1 MNPDESPMLDAELA
15 EAIPRLARA
24 SVLVIGDVMLDRY
37 VFGAVARISPE
48 APVPVLSVDRELA
61 LPGGAGNVV
70 RNLTALGAAV
80 AFVSV
85 VGDDQAGSDL
95 TGLIGGQPNVEPWLL
110 VQGGRCTTVKTRFIA
125 GGQQLL
131 RSDQEV
137 TGALHPKLA
146 ERMLRIAGDALAAT
160 SVTVLSDYR
169 KGLLAGD
176 VPRRIIEAAKAAG
189 RPTVVDPRGPD
200 YDRFDG
206 ADVAVPSLLE
216 LATVTG
222 MAVDTEVRLAAA
234 AGWLRTAHGFGAVV
248 VNRGPGGLS
257 VVDAEGA
264 LHVQPAISEVFDLS
278 GSADTVVSALAAGL
292 AIGLKLRAAA
302 RLANLALAVAAG
314 QPGMAVA
321 QGTDLMA
328 MLTPQGRAWRK
339 IVSTEVAVEQVD
351 RWRRMGLRTALITAS
366 PHRFSRARLDTARA
380 ACDRLVLGMET
391 LDGAAEGRTV
401 EGGAIAGR
409 EFESGAIAG
418 GSIAGGAIAGGAAR
432 SEAERRVL
440 SEAAGLPSVDLIC
453 VFPEGAQTE
462 TLIQLRP
469 DLLIDATPGAAVAEL
484 VRGWGGEVLAG

>member
-1 MNPDESPMLDAELA
+1 MLKDEAALPDAELA

-37 VFGAVARISPE
+37 VFGSVARISPE

-61 LPGGAGNVV
+61 LPGGAGNLV

-137 TGALHPKLA
+137 TGAVHPKLA

-169 KGLLAGD
+169 KGLLSGD
-176 VPRRIIEAAKAAG
+176 VPRRIIEAARAAG

-200 YDRFDG
+200 YDRFAG
-206 ADVAVPSLLE
+206 ADVAVPSLRE
-216 LATVTG
+216 LASVTG
-222 MAVDTEVRLAAA
+222 MAVGSDAHIAAA

-248 VNRGPGGLS
+248 VNKGADGLS
-257 VVDAEGA
+257 VVSAEGA
-264 LHVQPAISEVFDLS
+264 LHLLPAISEMFDLS

-292 AIGLKLRAAA
+292 AIGLKLPVAAP
-302 RLANLALAVAAG
+302 AG
-314 QPGMAVA
+314 QPGDGCCSRPARYGCGAGHRPCRHADAAGPRVA
-321 QGTDLMA
+321 QDRGDRGGGGAGGPLA
-328 MLTPQGRAWRK
+328 PHGPAHRADHHNATPFQPRPAG
-339 IVSTEVAVEQVD
+339 
-351 RWRRMGLRTALITAS
+351 
-366 PHRFSRARLDTARA
+366 HRARR
-380 ACDRLVLGMET
+380 
-391 LDGAAEGRTV
+391 
-401 EGGAIAGR
+401 
-409 EFESGAIAG
+409 
-418 GSIAGGAIAGGAAR
+418 
-432 SEAERRVL
+432 
-440 SEAAGLPSVDLIC
+440 
-453 VFPEGAQTE
+453 
-462 TLIQLRP
+462 LRP
-469 DLLIDATPGAAVAEL
+469 AGA
-484 VRGWGGEVLAG
+484 GC

>member
-1 MNPDESPMLDAELA
+1 MLKDEAALPDAELA

-37 VFGAVARISPE
+37 VFGSVARISPE

-125 GGQQLL
+125 AGQQLL

-137 TGALHPKLA
+137 TGAVHPKLA

-169 KGLLAGD
+169 KGLLSGD
-176 VPRRIIEAAKAAG
+176 VPRRIIEAARAAG

-200 YDRFDG
+200 YDRFAG
-206 ADVAVPSLLE
+206 ADVAVPSLRE
-216 LATVTG
+216 LASVTG
-222 MAVDTEVRLAAA
+222 MSVGSDLHVAAA

-248 VNRGPGGLS
+248 VNKGAEGLS
-257 VVDAEGA
+257 VVSGEGV
-264 LHVQPAISEVFDLS
+264 LHLQPSIAEVFDLA

-292 AIGLKLRAAA
+292 AIGLPLPVTA
-302 RLANLALAVAAG
+302 RLANLAMGVAAG

-321 QGTDLMA
+321 QGTDLVA
-328 MLTPQGRAWRK
+328 MLTPQGRALRK
-339 IVSTEVAVEQVD
+339 IVATEVAAEQVD
-351 RWRRMGLRTALITAS
+351 RWRRMGLRTGLITTS
-366 PHRFSRARLDTARA
+366 QGRFSRTRLDTARA
-380 ACDRLVLGMET
+380 ACDRLVLGLET
-391 LDGAAEGRTV
+391 
-401 EGGAIAGR
+401 
-409 EFESGAIAG
+409 AG
-418 GSIAGGAIAGGAAR
+418 GTDEDAAKR
-432 SEAERRVL
+432 TL
-440 SEAAGLPSVDLIC
+440 SDAAALASVDLIC
-453 VFPEGAQTE
+453 LFSEGAQTE
-462 TLIQLRP
+462 TLRQLRP
-469 DLLIDATPGAAVAEL
+469 DLLIDASPGATMAEL

>member
-1 MNPDESPMLDAELA
+1 MNQDESTSLDAELA

-24 SVLVIGDVMLDRY
+24 SVLVVGDVMLDRY
-37 VFGAVARISPE
+37 VFGNVARISPE
-48 APVPVLSVDRELA
+48 APVPVLAVDRELA

-137 TGALHPKLA
+137 TGAIHPKLA

-169 KGLLAGD
+169 KGLLSGD
-176 VPRRIIEAAKAAG
+176 VPGRIIEAAKAAG

-200 YDRFDG
+200 YDRFAH
-206 ADVAVPSLLE
+206 ADVAVPSVRELE
-216 LATVTG
+216 AATG
-222 MAVDTEVRLAAA
+222 MAVDTDARVAAA

-248 VNRGPGGLS
+248 VNRGAEGLS
-257 VVDAEGA
+257 LIDAHGA
-264 LHVQPAISEVFDLS
+264 LHLPPTMAEVFDLS

-292 AIGLKLRAAA
+292 ATGLALPVAA
-302 RLANLALAVAAG
+302 RLANLAMGVAAG

-321 QGTDLMA
+321 QGTDLVA
-328 MLTPQGRAWRK
+328 MLTPQGRALRK
-339 IVSTEVAVEQVD
+339 IVATEIAVEQVD
-351 RWRRMGLRTALITAS
+351 RWRRMGLRCGLITTS
-366 PHRFSRARLDTARA
+366 PRRLSRTRLETART
-380 ACDRLVLGMET
+380 ACDRLVLGIET
-391 LDGAAEGRTV
+391 R
-401 EGGAIAGR
+401 
-409 EFESGAIAG
+409 
-418 GSIAGGAIAGGAAR
+418 
-432 SEAERRVL
+432 EAEPDADGTKRVL
-440 SEAAGLPSVDLIC
+440 GEAAGFSAVDLIC
-453 VFPEGAQTE
+453 TFAEGTQTE
-462 TLIQLRP
+462 TVQQLRP
-469 DLLIDATPGAAVAEL
+469 DLLIEATPGAAVAEL

>member
-1 MNPDESPMLDAELA
+1 MGQDDTATTDAELA

-37 VFGAVARISPE
+37 VFGTVARISPE
-48 APVPVLSVDRELA
+48 APVPVLAVDRELA

-137 TGALHPKLA
+137 TGPVHPKLA

-169 KGLLAGD
+169 KGLLSGD
-176 VPRRIIEAAKAAG
+176 VARHVIEAARAAG

-200 YDRFDG
+200 YDRFAG
-206 ADVAVPSLLE
+206 ADVAVPNLRELE
-216 LATVTG
+216 QATG
-222 MAVDTEVRLAAA
+222 MNVGSAKRIASAAA
-234 AGWLRTAHGFGAVV
+234 WLRTAHGFGAVV
-248 VNRGPGGLS
+248 VNRGADGLS
-257 VVDAEGA
+257 LVSAEDT
-264 LHVQPAISEVFDLS
+264 LHVPPAMAEVFDLS

-292 AIGLKLRAAA
+292 AIGLALPVAV
-302 RLANLALAVAAG
+302 RLANLAMSVAAG

-321 QGTDLMA
+321 QGTDLIA
-328 MLTPQGRAWRK
+328 MLTPQGRALRK
-339 IVSTEVAVEQVD
+339 IVPTEVAVEQVD
-351 RWRRMGLRTALITAS
+351 RWRRMGLRTALVATS
-366 PHRFSRARLDTARA
+366 PDRFSRARIETARA
-380 ACDRLVLGMET
+380 ACDRLVLGIETMET
-391 LDGAAEGRTV
+391 D
-401 EGGAIAGR
+401 
-409 EFESGAIAG
+409 
-418 GSIAGGAIAGGAAR
+418 
-432 SEAERRVL
+432 EAESARRTL
-440 SEAAGLPSVDLIC
+440 AEAAGLASVDLIC
-453 VFPEGAQTE
+453 TFAEGTQTE
-462 TLIQLRP
+462 TLVQLRP
-469 DLLIDATPGAAVAEL
+469 DLLIDISPGAAVAEL